1 MKIQFDKKTST
12 YYFLH
17 YISKY
22 FDTNYRKVNMFVLFY
37 IRDSSKQNLM
47 DEVSR
52 KMLVR
57 ENRREGNKE
66 VNRQGKLE
74 G

>member
-1 MKIQFDKKTST
+1 
-12 YYFLH
+12 
-17 YISKY
+17 
-22 FDTNYRKVNMFVLFY
+22 MFVLFY